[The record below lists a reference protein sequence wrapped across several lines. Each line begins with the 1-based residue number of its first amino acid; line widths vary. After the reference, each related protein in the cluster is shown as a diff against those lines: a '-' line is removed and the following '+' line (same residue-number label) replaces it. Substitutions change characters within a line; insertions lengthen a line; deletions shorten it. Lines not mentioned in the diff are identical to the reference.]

1 MSDPKPTAESFPM
14 PKRFALLF
22 QSHLDSLTRAWL
34 DAVYAERRTDLPS
47 ILSHRELVEH
57 LPDLFEECAAL
68 LDEGAE
74 APEAECAASRLRSYA
89 QGRFQQGV
97 LIDEVARELM
107 LLRDVLTDFIWRETA
122 NETGGD
128 IRELRHTLRRASI
141 FCDELIAQTIIIYAA
156 NFRPSVRT
164 RGSVW
169 PPPRGRRPS

>member
-1 MSDPKPTAESFPM
+1 M
-14 PKRFALLF
+14 PERFALLF
-22 QSHLDSLTRAWL
+22 QRHMDSLTRAWL
-34 DAVYAERRTDLPS
+34 DAIYAERRTDLPS

-57 LPDLFEECAAL
+57 LPELFDELAGL
-68 LDEGAE
+68 LDGGAE
-74 APEAECAASRLRSYA
+74 PSEVEHAAARLRTYA

-107 LLRDVLTDFIWRETA
+107 LLRDVLTDFLWRETA

-128 IRELRHTLRRASI
+128 IRELRHTLRRANN

-169 PPPRGRRPS
+169 PPPRGRRQS

>member
-1 MSDPKPTAESFPM
+1 M
-14 PKRFALLF
+14 PERFALLF
-22 QSHLDSLTRAWL
+22 QRHMDSLTRAWL

-57 LPDLFEECAAL
+57 LPELFDELAGL
-68 LDEGAE
+68 LDGGAE
-74 APEAECAASRLRSYA
+74 PSEVEHAAARLRAYG

-107 LLRDVLTDFIWRETA
+107 LLRDVVTDFLWRETA

-128 IRELRHTLRRASI
+128 IRGLSHTLRRANI
-141 FCDELIAQTIIIYAA
+141 FCDELLAQTIIIYAA

>member
-1 MSDPKPTAESFPM
+1 M
-14 PKRFALLF
+14 PERFAHLF
-22 QSHLDSLTRAWL
+22 QRHIDSLTRAWL

-57 LPDLFEECAAL
+57 LPEL
-68 LDEGAE
+68 LDELSGLLDRQAGPEEVGRAAE
-74 APEAECAASRLRSYA
+74 RLRAYG

-107 LLRDVLTDFIWRETA
+107 LLRDVLTEFLWREA
-122 NETGGD
+122 SQETGGD

-141 FCDELIAQTIIIYAA
+141 FCDELIAQTIVIYAA

-169 PPPRGRRPS
+169 PPPRARRQN